1 MVARQVTSV
10 HTHRLDLGG
19 TSIRAIIKAFAVI
32 RSQLARSPMG
42 SWWVIIGDWCGFL
55 WFFVIFAQRGLG
67 SLGSLVNYSRVFR
80 AMFPKK

>member
-1 MVARQVTSV
+1 
-10 HTHRLDLGG
+10 
-19 TSIRAIIKAFAVI
+19 
-32 RSQLARSPMG
+32 MG